1 MATESGKIRAL
12 TTMEAGVAETKWIKH
27 VRRNMVLQG
36 VCVAICAVLEI
47 SYGGFLFIAGAVVL
61 SLVLLSSWRDL
72 NLIANDVAAGRA
84 EEILGSVR
92 QPERGF
98 VEVFA
103 AMFGAFVV
111 LLVGLARIVKHG
123 MITRRNRIR
132 PASVGSPLIL
142 VRSHSTELIRLAP
155 GMDPG
160 VADGTLVK
168 AVVLPES
175 RVALRIGRASLGDS

>member
-1 MATESGKIRAL
+1 
-12 TTMEAGVAETKWIKH
+12 MEIGVAETKWVKR
-27 VRRNMVLQG
+27 VRRNMMLQG
-36 VCVAICAVLEI
+36 VCAAICVVLEI
-47 SYGGFLFIAGAVVL
+47 TYGGFLFIAGAVVL
-61 SLVLLSSWRDL
+61 SLVLFSSWRDL
-72 NLIANDVAAGRA
+72 NLIANDIAAGRA

-92 QPERGF
+92 QPERGLTD
-98 VEVFA
+98 VLA

-111 LLVGLARIVKHG
+111 LLVGLARIVKYG
-123 MITRRNRIR
+123 MITRRNRVR

-142 VRSHSTELIRLAP
+142 VRSHATEVIRLAP

-175 RVALRIGRASLGDS
+175 RVALRIGRASLGES